1 METNPAQLRPPPTE
15 PPTLCSRE
23 EQQQWFADMR
33 VWNAEIAQ
41 YAVDIARRH
50 FAAAG
55 LEMRSE
61 LENSKDWNGFALYLS
76 LALGPVIDETPKA
89 EWVKALI
96 AELVDFSLIN
106 PSGSP
111 DARLAQLLAQFI
123 QWDLQRR
130 WAFQALLPEKAKPA
144 LQLIR
149 EWEAEEQRRIDEA
162 YW

>member
-1 METNPAQLRPPPTE
+1 MDTNPAQLRPPPTE

-33 VWNAEIAQ
+33 VWNGEITQ
-41 YAVDIARRH
+41 YAVGITRRH
-50 FAAAG
+50 FAGAG
-55 LEMRSE
+55 LELRTE

-76 LALGPVIDETPKA
+76 LALGPVIDQTPKA

-96 AELVDFSLIN
+96 VELVDFSLLN

-111 DARLAQLLAQFI
+111 VARLAQLLAQFI

-130 WAFQALLPEKAKPA
+130 WAFKALLPEKADAA
-144 LQLIR
+144 LELIR

>member
-1 METNPAQLRPPPTE
+1 MQTNPAQLRPPPTE

-23 EQQQWFADMR
+23 EQQQWFADLR
-33 VWNAEIAQ
+33 VWNAEATQ
-41 YAVDIARRH
+41 YAVSIARRH
-50 FAAAG
+50 FAGAG
-55 LEMRSE
+55 LEMRPE
-61 LENSKDWNGFALYLS
+61 LENANDWNGFALYLS
-76 LALGPVIDETPKA
+76 LALGPVIDQTPAA

-96 AELVDFSLIN
+96 AELVDFSLLN

-123 QWDLQRR
+123 QWDLKRR